1 MGIIVQKENLL
12 KELNNMYDFERE
24 YNNCVRRTNYI
35 GAETRELLD
44 IIYSISM
51 NEINFEHA
59 NKLCRFYISNGDMA
73 GTAIQC
79 AEHIARVYNRLVD
92 VEIIQEILHVAC
104 GHALMEYQEDAKDA
118 LIMMQSLV
126 DYDIYSLYKTST
138 NYASQIEHQKKTFYE
153 RRKTVNPE
161 SLFDLSV
168 QVYPDR
174 SRKYVADPI
183 NSRVIIF
190 DEYLPGKYCH
200 HFREY
205 VELSNRPEFNTQLI
219 WDTVP
224 DEEEE

>member
-1 MGIIVQKENLL
+1 
-12 KELNNMYDFERE
+12 MYDFERE

-51 NEINFEHA
+51 NEINFEYA
-59 NKLCRFYISNGDMA
+59 NKLCRFYIFLGDGTMA

-79 AEHIARVYNRLVD
+79 AEHIARVYEKLVD
-92 VEIIQEILHVAC
+92 MDIIQKIIHAAC
-104 GHALMEYQEDAKDA
+104 GHTRIEYKEDAKDA
-118 LIMMQSLV
+118 LHMMQSLV
-126 DYDIYSLYKTST
+126 DYDIYSLYKPSAK
-138 NYASQIEHQKKTFYE
+138 YASQIEHQKKVFYKKG
-153 RRKTVNPE
+153 KTVNPM
-161 SLFDLSV
+161 SFFDLSV
-168 QVYPDR
+168 QVFPDR
-174 SRKYVADPI
+174 PRKYVADPI

-190 DEYLPGKYCH
+190 DEYLPGKFCH

-224 DEEEE
+224 DDEE

>member
-1 MGIIVQKENLL
+1 
-12 KELNNMYDFERE
+12 MYDFERE

-51 NEINFEHA
+51 NEINFEYA
-59 NKLCRFYISNGDMA
+59 NKLCRFYIFLGDGTMA

-79 AEHIARVYNRLVD
+79 AEHIARVYKQLVD
-92 VEIIQEILHVAC
+92 IEIIQEIIHSAC
-104 GHALMEYQEDAKDA
+104 EHTPIVYETKAIWALN
-118 LIMMQSLV
+118 MMQSLV
-126 DYDIYSLYKTST
+126 DYDIYSLYKPST
-138 NYASQIEHQKKTFYE
+138 KYASQTENQKKVFYQKG
-153 RRKTVNPE
+153 KTVNPM
-161 SLFDLSV
+161 SFFDLSV
-168 QVYPDR
+168 QVFPDR
-174 SRKYVADPI
+174 PRKYVADPI

-190 DEYLPGKYCH
+190 DEYLPGKFCH

-224 DEEEE
+224 DDGEE